1 MEDLIR
7 YFTNLLILQY
17 KNKPRAKATIETLTR
32 NAFSDTQN
40 NIFPI
45 EVQNAYNLDTAV
57 GKQLDVLGKY
67 LGYDRILPIPIDNTF
82 KFAEYDGSINPEQGY
97 SEYNDN
103 KTTYP
108 YAEYRYSTY
117 DYYYMDN
124 APYRKVLKM
133 ISYLK
138 GKPLSLGNINDALEY
153 AFNGDIY
160 VVENDKEIEYHLLK
174 GAEDLAFLNTQ
185 DKLNMFFNKY
195 FPRPTGCSLSA
206 IQDPYYINAIPVGGA
221 ENYST
226 ETIFEMTMTDN
237 SVYYKTPIK
246 FNFKEYDSS
255 YYPNF
260 HSFEV
265 KIRLKMDN
273 TENSCGYWTTLSGD
287 EYISGNTGDLA
298 LVKISQYIEMLT
310 GKIDFRQLT
319 TYFNYADK
327 WVDITLTINN
337 KKYGTHTVWAI
348 IECEGRPTLTINTMW
363 GSPDWVDFTFLYG
376 IAYNYG
382 LRGAIDFMG
391 CSIII
396 DDEIKWKGYT
406 NKRI

>member
-57 GKQLDVLGKY
+57 GKQLDLLGKY

-82 KFAEYDGSINPEQGY
+82 KFAEYDGSVNPEQGY
-97 SEYNDN
+97 SQYNDN

-160 VVENDKEIEYHLLK
+160 VVEKDKEIEYHLLK
-174 GAEDLAFLNTQ
+174 GAEDLAFLDTQ

-221 ENYST
+221 ENHST
-226 ETIFEMTMTDN
+226 GTIFEMTITDN
-237 SVYYKTPIK
+237 SVYYKTPMK
-246 FNFKEYDSS
+246 FNFTEYQ
-255 YYPNF
+255 YPNTF
-260 HSFEV
+260 HSFKV
-265 KIRLKMDN
+265 KIRVKMDSS
-273 TENSCGYWTTLSGD
+273 TYYCGCWTTLSGD

-298 LVKISQYIEMLT
+298 LVKVSSYIDMLT
-310 GKIDFRQLT
+310 GKTDFRQIVT
-319 TYFNYADK
+319 SSTYTGK
-327 WVDITLTINN
+327 WIDITLTLDY
-337 KKYGTHTVWAI
+337 KKYGTHSVWAI
-348 IECEGRPTLTINTMW
+348 VESEGVETQTINTMW
-363 GSPDWVDFTFLYG
+363 GTPDWVDFTFLYG

-382 LRGAIDFMG
+382 LSGSIDFMG
-391 CSIII
+391 CSIEI
-396 DDEIKWKGYT
+396 DDEVKWKGYT

>member
-17 KNKPRAKATIETLTR
+17 KNKPRAKATIEALTR

-45 EVQNAYNLDTAV
+45 EVQNAYDLDTAT

-82 KFAEYDGSINPEQGY
+82 KFAEYDESINPEQGY

-124 APYRKVLKM
+124 VPYRKVLKM

-138 GKPLSLGNINDALEY
+138 GKSLSLGNINDALEY

-160 VVENDKEIEYHLLK
+160 VVEKDKEVEYHLLQE
-174 GAEDLAFLNTQ
+174 AEGLTFLDTQ
-185 DKLNMFFNKY
+185 DKLDMFFNKY

-206 IQDPYYINAIPVGGA
+206 IQDPYYLKIDPINGAEMDENYIFTNNQADTDPQSNTVKYFKTKEPIDARNHSKDIEFRMKFKVTSARSGFFCADPSQSSWSYFLSGYIFASRQLGISINANAYGSVYVVLDTWYWVRMTHVANSSTWKVEYSTDGI
-221 ENYST
+221 NYSLVYDFAYSLSIPPMYMWLGAGAST
-226 ETIFEMTMTDN
+226 GSTYGLSG
-237 SVYYKTPIK
+237 SVD
-246 FNFKEYDSS
+246 FKETD
-255 YYPNF
+255 
-260 HSFEV
+260 
-265 KIRLKMDN
+265 
-273 TENSCGYWTTLSGD
+273 
-287 EYISGNTGDLA
+287 
-298 LVKISQYIEMLT
+298 
-310 GKIDFRQLT
+310 
-319 TYFNYADK
+319 
-327 WVDITLTINN
+327 
-337 KKYGTHTVWAI
+337 
-348 IECEGRPTLTINTMW
+348 
-363 GSPDWVDFTFLYG
+363 
-376 IAYNYG
+376 
-382 LRGAIDFMG
+382 
-391 CSIII
+391 III
-396 DDEIKWKGYT
+396 DGKSVLWTKY
-406 NKRI
+406 RV